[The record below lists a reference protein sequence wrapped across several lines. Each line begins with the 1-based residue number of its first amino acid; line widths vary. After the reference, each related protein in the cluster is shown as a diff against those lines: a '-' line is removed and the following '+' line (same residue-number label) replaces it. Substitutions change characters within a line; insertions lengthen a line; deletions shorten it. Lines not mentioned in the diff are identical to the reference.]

1 VSVVVTGD
9 QSLADFSDLPNTGG
23 HIHLMGIAGAGMRG
37 LGVLLQHAGFVV
49 SGCDSA
55 GTTGLADLVE
65 RGISVETG
73 HDPTHI
79 RTADL
84 LVRSSAV
91 SIDADEVVAAEKHEV
106 AVMRRARALGALL
119 NNRTLV
125 GVAGTHGKTTI
136 TGMTGQAAESA
147 GIDPV
152 VLVGGYMPVWGGFA
166 RAGSGPAIVEA
177 DEYDRSFLELD
188 PALAIVSSLES
199 EHLDIYGDFEG
210 VYRAFVEFAE
220 RSKDEMG
227 LVYCADDEGACSL
240 ADTIGSGLSY
250 GFAEDAWCRV
260 ERLGPASCQFIWPD
274 GSIRVNLQVTG
285 RHNQQNAA
293 AAFTAALILGGDP
306 AAIVHGLEMFTG
318 AGRRLEIL
326 GTWGHLTV
334 IDDYAHHPTEVRA
347 SLMALRDAFPDAHL
361 HVIFQPHLFTR
372 TRDFAGEFAVA
383 LGGADECWVLPIY
396 PAREKPIG
404 GVSEKLIVD
413 LGGPSVAARNR
424 ESAERLSDSPL
435 DSPMVLVFMGAGDVT
450 TLAHGVAKRVA
461 GNAMGE

>member
-1 VSVVVTGD
+1 
-9 QSLADFSDLPNTGG
+9 
-23 HIHLMGIAGAGMRG
+23 MRG
-37 LGVLLQHAGFVV
+37 LGVLFQHAGYVV

-55 GTTGLADLVE
+55 GATGLADLDE

-79 RTADL
+79 RAVDL

-119 NNRTLV
+119 NDRTLV

-147 GIDPV
+147 GLDPV

-166 RAGSGPAIVEA
+166 RTGSGPAVVEA

-199 EHLDIYGDFEG
+199 EHLDTYGDFGG
-210 VYRAFVEFAE
+210 VYRAFVEFAA
-220 RSKDEMG
+220 RSKNKMG

-240 ADTIGSGLSY
+240 ATAIGPGLSY

-260 ERLGPASCQFIWPD
+260 ERRGPASCQFIWPD
-274 GSIRVNLQVTG
+274 GSVRVNLRVPG

-306 AAIVHGLEMFTG
+306 AAIVRGLEMFSG

-334 IDDYAHHPTEVRA
+334 VDDYAHHPTEVTA
-347 SLMALRDAFPDAHL
+347 SLMALRDAFPDANL

-372 TRDFAGEFAVA
+372 TRDFAGEFAAA
-383 LGGADECWVLPIY
+383 LGAADESWVLPIY

-413 LGGPSVAARNR
+413 LGGPSVAAIDR
-424 ESAERLSDSPL
+424 ESADKLSDSPPN
-435 DSPMVLVFMGAGDVT
+435 SPTVLAFMGAGDVT
-450 TLAHGVAKRVA
+450 TLAHEVAERVA
-461 GNAMGE
+461 DNAM